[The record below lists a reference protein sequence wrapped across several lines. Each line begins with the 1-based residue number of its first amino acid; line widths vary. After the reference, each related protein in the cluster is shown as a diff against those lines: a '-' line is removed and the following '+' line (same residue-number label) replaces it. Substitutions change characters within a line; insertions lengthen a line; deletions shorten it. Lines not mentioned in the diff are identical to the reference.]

1 MYTLLECYAVEF
13 FHPPKS
19 SENRP
24 TYKSFVV
31 QFEFHSADQAST
43 DTNYP
48 FPWRIF
54 RQNSVPLVQWQ
65 IQEIEAKEEKAIQ
78 QKETIVEVT
87 PKFDITEFKLDD
99 PRSDDSDD
107 FSSSKGRN
115 DDVN

>member
-1 MYTLLECYAVEF
+1 MLRWRDLQ
-13 FHPPKS
+13 PPKS

-31 QFEFHSADQAST
+31 QFEFHSVDQAST